1 MYTYRYIFV
10 QYYICT
16 HIAKYD
22 ILLHSGKGG
31 FYMVATEAHKK
42 AVKEYKAKKIKRVP
56 LDMQLSDYEAL
67 KGIAEQTGETINGY
81 IKRAIAERMDRETG
95 R

>member
-1 MYTYRYIFV
+1 
-10 QYYICT
+10 
-16 HIAKYD
+16 
-22 ILLHSGKGG
+22 
-31 FYMVATEAHKK
+31 MVATEAHKK